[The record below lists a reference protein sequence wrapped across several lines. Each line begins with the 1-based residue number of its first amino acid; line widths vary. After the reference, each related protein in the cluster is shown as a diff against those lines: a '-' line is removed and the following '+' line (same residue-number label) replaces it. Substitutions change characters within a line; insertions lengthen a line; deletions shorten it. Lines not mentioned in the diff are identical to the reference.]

1 MHRASPQLRATRPA
15 DKEKTPLGGGS
26 MSPPR
31 ALVSAER
38 IHLMRH
44 CLTALLMVLAA
55 ALLAGCETVS
65 KEQCVAGDWSEIGRA
80 HAAQGYPSSRFDDVI
95 KDCGRHGITPDPQA
109 YMSGWDQGVQLY
121 CTPLNGFNLGRQN
134 TSLSPIC
141 PPNLVAE
148 AERAHRLGKRIWT
161 TRDKVTQLERRIDNR
176 QSEIDRLRS
185 ELDRIDCREKKG
197 DERIACRDRQNDL
210 RQKVQDARFEIQDA
224 RFELNDRRRD
234 YELTVAQVDEE
245 ARRTIP
251 GYRQ

>member
-1 MHRASPQLRATRPA
+1 MKQ
-15 DKEKTPLGGGS
+15 
-26 MSPPR
+26 
-31 ALVSAER
+31 
-38 IHLMRH
+38 
-44 CLTALLMVLAA
+44 CLAA
-55 ALLAGCETVS
+55 VFLILAAGLLAGCETVS

-80 HAAQGYPSSRFDDVI
+80 HAAQGYPSSRFEDVA

-109 YMSGWDQGVQLY
+109 YMSGWDKGVQLY

-141 PPNLVAE
+141 PPNLAGE

-161 TRDKVTQLERRIDNR
+161 TRDKVTQLERRIDDR
-176 QSEIDRLRS
+176 QREIDRLRS
-185 ELDRIDCREKKG
+185 ELDRLDCRDKTG

-210 RQKVQDARFEIQDA
+210 RQRVQDSRFEMQDA

-234 YELTVAQVDEE
+234 YELTLAQVDEE

-251 GYRQ
+251 GYQQ